1 MPFYVCIS
9 ASLRASVSSKVFI
22 LGKKWKEVNS
32 LNFCVSDKPFFSST
46 LDWLLVKVSGN
57 FFLLWR
63 WKYTWEEQESMFV
76 FYPWFC
82 FTPEVLSITSALEF
96 HEFVSWTIFF
106 PIWVWFGVLYSGGF
120 FFFLCYGIF
129 INYYI
134 KTFKLHF
141 TYMFSLCACLYVW
154 LCACQDIVWRSE
166 DSFNE
171 LVLFFLGMELRLL
184 NLVTSAFIH
193 WVRHLTNQFF
203 GSFFLLSVFTVFL
216 SYKSCYMNAILTELT
231 HYVFSVISHLFSHI
245 FCVSK
250 IKWLCIF
257 IFIFCLTS
265 FFTFK
270 S

>member
-1 MPFYVCIS
+1 MCLINLSSLPHWTDFWSSYQIIS
-9 ASLRASVSSKVFI
+9 SSCEGESP
-22 LGKKWKEVNS
+22 LG
-32 LNFCVSDKPFFSST
+32 
-46 LDWLLVKVSGN
+46 
-57 FFLLWR
+57 
-63 WKYTWEEQESMFV
+63 YTWEEQESLFV

-106 PIWVWFGVLYSGGF
+106 PIWLWFGVLYSGGF
-120 FFFLCYGIF
+120 FFLLCYGIF

-141 TYMFSLCACLYVW
+141 TYTFSLCACLYVW
-154 LCACQDIVWRSE
+154 LCTCQDIVWRSE

-171 LVLFFLGMELRLL
+171 LVLFFLGMELVLS
-184 NLVTSAFIH
+184 NLVTSTFIH

-231 HYVFSVISHLFSHI
+231 HYVF
-245 FCVSK
+245 FCN
-250 IKWLCIF
+250 
-257 IFIFCLTS
+257 
-265 FFTFK
+265 
-270 S
+270 

>member
-1 MPFYVCIS
+1 M
-9 ASLRASVSSKVFI
+9 
-22 LGKKWKEVNS
+22 
-32 LNFCVSDKPFFSST
+32 SDKPFFSST

-63 WKYTWEEQESMFV
+63 WKF
-76 FYPWFC
+76 PWVHLRRTRIHVC
-82 FTPEVLSITSALEF
+82 FLSLVLF
-96 HEFVSWTIFF
+96 HAWGSLYYQCSRVPWVCLMDHFF

-120 FFFLCYGIF
+120 FFLLCYGIF

-171 LVLFFLGMELRLL
+171 LVLFFLGMELVLL

-257 IFIFCLTS
+257 IFFAWLCFSLLRVNN
-265 FFTFK
+265 K
-270 S
+270 VK